1 MANIINVLHASYC
14 FLRLPGIISFN
25 PHINSVRWALL
36 LLLFYGCGNEAYA
49 SSIICLWSQ
58 SCFLYVACFEHCAR
72 WEQWRLC
79 TFTGWLVLDWLLG
92 TQSSLSF
99 SFSLCKMLG
108 VVRSLPHRAT
118 VAAESYAIWRSSVNW
133 KLCWMMDYKLEVLW
147 WSRKA
152 TPFGKRDWF
161 FFPLETETFLYVGWE
176 LALDVSLPP
185 ALGNARTSCPC
196 MVGRQ
201 RSKGEILKWPF
212 WSSEHKEPW
221 ATQ

>member
-1 MANIINVLHASYC
+1 MWK
-14 FLRLPGIISFN
+14 RG
-25 PHINSVRWALL
+25 
-36 LLLFYGCGNEAYA
+36 
-49 SSIICLWSQ
+49 
-58 SCFLYVACFEHCAR
+58 
-72 WEQWRLC
+72 
-79 TFTGWLVLDWLLG
+79 
-92 TQSSLSF
+92 
-99 SFSLCKMLG
+99 LCKFDNLPVITELFPLCSLLRALCSVG
-108 VVRSLPHRAT
+108 TVEALYLYWLAGFGLVAGYSEFSELQLLPLQNVRGSE
-118 VAAESYAIWRSSVNW
+118 ESASQGYCGSCIIHYIRRSFVNW